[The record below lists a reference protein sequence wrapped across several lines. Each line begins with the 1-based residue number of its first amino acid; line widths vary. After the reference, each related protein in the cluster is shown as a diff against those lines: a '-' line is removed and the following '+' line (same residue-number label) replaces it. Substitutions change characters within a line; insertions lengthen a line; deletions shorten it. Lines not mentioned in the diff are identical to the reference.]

1 MAITIHSEPNDA
13 PYSGYIPSY
22 NNQWFVASSSQTL
35 AANFKYTV
43 VVTDMISNNTITE
56 SYSADPSGNIQF
68 DASKFSE
75 LLMTNYIPINT
86 SNFQLNPSIRLM
98 RVNIGETYG
107 STPAY
112 YTGTDIDYYVWNG
125 SLELL
130 TFSQYDKDSY
140 VFKLFNSTSPYN
152 YDNPIL
158 LSDLANDITYEDRSN
173 YLYWMVQE
181 GNTDLPKITVVAYDA
196 SGTQLTTNDI
206 TNTYNSS
213 GTYTDNMVC
222 IDVGKKGIDAIDPT
236 WLSGAAYYDIVA
248 PVGVELPYNAP
259 TINYA
264 YASIKRYTIKCSPRF
279 DIYTLHYLST
289 TGAYETLHC
298 SKVSELNSTKTST
311 TFKRSPWTNVSNVM
325 TLDYSVAVEQPTIV
339 NVQNGLKLNSDW
351 VTKAELLK
359 YKDLFSSPDVK
370 LDLGTA
376 QGYASVKVTN
386 GTYVSKNNDK
396 LKNLTFDLLFTHN
409 NQRQKG

>member
-1 MAITIHSEPNDA
+1 MAITILSKPTDA
-13 PYSGYIPSY
+13 LYYGYVPCY
-22 NNQWFVASSSQTL
+22 NNQWFVASSSQT
-35 AANFKYTV
+35 ASANFKYYI
-43 VVTDMISNNTITE
+43 VVTDLLSGYSVTE
-56 SYSADPSGNIQF
+56 KFLPNPSGKLQF

-75 LLMTNYIPINT
+75 LLMTNYIPVNQYGFQQNT
-86 SNFQLNPSIRLM
+86 SIRKI
-98 RVNIGETYG
+98 RVNIGEIYG
-107 STPAY
+107 STLPGTIY
-112 YTGTDIDYYVWNG
+112 SGTDIDYNVWNG

-130 TFSQYDKDSY
+130 TFSQY
-140 VFKLFNSTSPYN
+140 NSKN
-152 YDNPIL
+152 YTWDLNTNPNLNYPNL
-158 LSDLANDITYEDRSN
+158 LSDLADDYTFNNRSN
-173 YLYWMVQE
+173 FLYWMVLE
-181 GNTDLPKITVVAYDA
+181 GQTDLPKIYLRTYNAAGTVLNTY
-196 SGTQLTTNDI
+196 TI
-206 TNTYNSS
+206 TNSYNALTSPS
-213 GTYTDNMVC
+213 VGYYRNNMVC
-222 IDVGKKGIDAIDPT
+222 IDVGKKGIDGINASY
-236 WLSGAAYYDIVA
+236 LVGVEYYDIMAEINSETA
-248 PVGVELPYNAP
+248 PFK
-259 TINYA
+259 
-264 YASIKRYTIKCSPRF
+264 IKRYTIKCSPRF
-279 DIYTLHYLST
+279 DVYTLHYLSN

-351 VTKAELLK
+351 ITKAELIK

>member
-1 MAITIHSEPNDA
+1 MAITILSKPTDA
-13 PYSGYIPSY
+13 LYYGYVPCY
-22 NNQWFVASSSQTL
+22 NNQWFVAYSPLYTN
-35 AANFKYTV
+35 ANFKYYI
-43 VVTDMISNNTITE
+43 VVTDLLSGYSVTE
-56 SYSADPSGNIQF
+56 KFLPNPSGKLQF

-75 LLMTNYIPINT
+75 LLMTNYIPVNQYGFQQNT
-86 SNFQLNPSIRLM
+86 SIRKI
-98 RVNIGETYG
+98 RVNIGEIYG
-107 STPAY
+107 STLPGTIY
-112 YTGTDIDYYVWNG
+112 SGTDIDYNVWNG

-130 TFSQYDKDSY
+130 TFSQY
-140 VFKLFNSTSPYN
+140 NSKN
-152 YDNPIL
+152 YTWDLSTTPNLNYPVL
-158 LSDLANDITYEDRSN
+158 LSDLADDYTFNNRSN
-173 YLYWMVQE
+173 FLYWMMLE
-181 GNTDLPKITVVAYDA
+181 GQTDLPEIFLKTYNAA
-196 SGTQLTTNDI
+196 GTLLNTYTI
-206 TNTYNSS
+206 TNSVST
-213 GTYTDNMVC
+213 GTYRTNMVC
-222 IDVGKKGIDAIDPT
+222 IDVGKKGIDGINASY
-236 WLSGAAYYDIVA
+236 L
-248 PVGVELPYNAP
+248 VGVEYYEIHAKVSAEL
-259 TINYA
+259 
-264 YASIKRYTIKCSPRF
+264 ASFKIKKYTIKCSPRF
-279 DIYTLHYLST
+279 DVYTLHYLST

-339 NVQNGLKLNSDW
+339 NVQNGLRLNSDW
-351 VTKAELLK
+351 VTKAELIK

>member
-1 MAITIHSEPNDA
+1 MPTGITILSKPTDT
-13 PYSGYIPSY
+13 PYLGYVPCY
-22 NNQWFVASSSQTL
+22 NNQWFVASSTNTGQP
-35 AANFKYTV
+35 NFKYYI
-43 VVTDMISNNTITE
+43 VVTDFITG
-56 SYSADPSGNIQF
+56 YSVTEKFLPNPSGKLQF

-75 LLMTNYIPINT
+75 LLMTNYIPVNVYGFKQN
-86 SNFQLNPSIRLM
+86 SSIRKI
-98 RVNIGETYG
+98 RVNIGEIYG
-107 STPAY
+107 STLPGAI
-112 YTGTDIDYYVWNG
+112 TSGTNIDYIVWNG

-130 TFSQYDKDSY
+130 TFSQY
-140 VFKLFNSTSPYN
+140 NSKN
-152 YDNPIL
+152 YTWDLNTNPNLNYPVL
-158 LSDLANDITYEDRSN
+158 LSDLADDYTFNNRSN
-173 YLYWMVQE
+173 FLYWMMLE
-181 GNTDLPKITVVAYDA
+181 GQTDLPEIYVKTYNA
-196 SGTQLTTNDI
+196 SGTLLNTYTI
-206 TNTYNSS
+206 TNSISTGSYE
-213 GTYTDNMVC
+213 TNMVC
-222 IDVGKKGIDAIDPT
+222 IDVGKKGIDGLNSS
-236 WLSGAAYYDIVA
+236 WLT
-248 PVGVELPYNAP
+248 GVEYYEIHAKVTSELP
-259 TINYA
+259 
-264 YASIKRYTIKCSPRF
+264 SFKIKKYTIKCSPRF
-279 DIYTLHYLST
+279 DVYTLHYLST

-311 TFKRSPWTNVSNVM
+311 TFKRSPWTNVSNIM

>member
-1 MAITIHSEPNDA
+1 MAITILSKPTDA
-13 PYSGYIPSY
+13 LYYGYVPCY
-22 NNQWFVASSSQTL
+22 NNQWFVASSSQT
-35 AANFKYTV
+35 ASANFKYYI
-43 VVTDMISNNTITE
+43 VVTDLLSGYSVTE
-56 SYSADPSGNIQF
+56 KFLPNPSGKLQF

-75 LLMTNYIPINT
+75 LLMTNYIPVNQYGFQQNT
-86 SNFQLNPSIRLM
+86 SIRKI
-98 RVNIGETYG
+98 RVNIGEIYG
-107 STPAY
+107 STLPGTIY
-112 YTGTDIDYYVWNG
+112 SGTDIDYNVWNG

-130 TFSQYDKDSY
+130 TFSQY
-140 VFKLFNSTSPYN
+140 NSKN
-152 YDNPIL
+152 YTWDLSTTPNLNYPVL
-158 LSDLANDITYEDRSN
+158 LSDLADDYTFNNRSN
-173 YLYWMVQE
+173 FLYWMMLE
-181 GNTDLPKITVVAYDA
+181 GQTDLPEIFLKTYNAA
-196 SGTQLTTNDI
+196 GTLLNTYTI
-206 TNTYNSS
+206 TNSVST
-213 GTYTDNMVC
+213 GTYRTNMVC
-222 IDVGKKGIDAIDPT
+222 IDVGKKGIDGINASY
-236 WLSGAAYYDIVA
+236 L
-248 PVGVELPYNAP
+248 VGVEYYEIHAKVSAEL
-259 TINYA
+259 
-264 YASIKRYTIKCSPRF
+264 ASFKIKKYTIKCSPRF
-279 DIYTLHYLST
+279 DVYTLHYLSN

-351 VTKAELLK
+351 VTKAELIK
-359 YKDLFSSPDVK
+359 YKDLFSSPDIK

>member
-1 MAITIHSEPNDA
+1 MAITILSKPTDA
-13 PYSGYIPSY
+13 LYYGYVPCY
-22 NNQWFVASSSQTL
+22 NNQWFVASSSQT
-35 AANFKYTV
+35 ASANFKYYI
-43 VVTDMISNNTITE
+43 VVTDILSGYSVTE
-56 SYSADPSGNIQF
+56 KFLPNPSGKLQF

-75 LLMTNYIPINT
+75 LLMTNYIPVNQYGFQQNT
-86 SNFQLNPSIRLM
+86 SIRKI
-98 RVNIGETYG
+98 RVNIGEIYG
-107 STPAY
+107 STLPGTIY
-112 YTGTDIDYYVWNG
+112 SGTDIDYNVWNG

-130 TFSQYDKDSY
+130 TFSQY
-140 VFKLFNSTSPYN
+140 NSKN
-152 YDNPIL
+152 YTWDLSTTPNLNYPVL
-158 LSDLANDITYEDRSN
+158 LSDLADDYTFNNRSN
-173 YLYWMVQE
+173 FLYWMMLE
-181 GNTDLPKITVVAYDA
+181 GQTDLPEIFLKTYNA
-196 SGTQLTTNDI
+196 SGTLLNTYTI
-206 TNTYNSS
+206 TNSVST
-213 GTYTDNMVC
+213 GTYRTNMVC
-222 IDVGKKGIDAIDPT
+222 IDVGKKGIDGINASY
-236 WLSGAAYYDIVA
+236 L
-248 PVGVELPYNAP
+248 VGVEYYEIHAKVSAEL
-259 TINYA
+259 
-264 YASIKRYTIKCSPRF
+264 ASFKIKKYTIKCSPRF
-279 DIYTLHYLST
+279 DVYTLHYLSN

-351 VTKAELLK
+351 VTKAELIK

>member
-1 MAITIHSEPNDA
+1 MAITILSKPTDA
-13 PYSGYIPSY
+13 LYYGYVPCY
-22 NNQWFVASSSQTL
+22 NNQWFVASSSQT
-35 AANFKYTV
+35 ASANFKYYI
-43 VVTDMISNNTITE
+43 VVTDILSGYSVTE
-56 SYSADPSGNIQF
+56 KFLPNPSGKLQF

-75 LLMTNYIPINT
+75 LLMTNYIPVNVYGFQQNT
-86 SNFQLNPSIRLM
+86 SIRKI
-98 RVNIGETYG
+98 RVNIGEIYG
-107 STPAY
+107 STLPGTIY
-112 YTGTDIDYYVWNG
+112 SGTDIDYNVWNG
-125 SLELL
+125 SLEML
-130 TFSQYDKDSY
+130 TFSQY
-140 VFKLFNSTSPYN
+140 NSKN
-152 YDNPIL
+152 YTWDLSTTPNLNYPVL
-158 LSDLANDITYEDRSN
+158 LSDLADDYTYNNRSN
-173 YLYWMVQE
+173 FLYWMMLE
-181 GNTDLPKITVVAYDA
+181 GQTDLPKIYLRTYNAAGSVLNTY
-196 SGTQLTTNDI
+196 TI
-206 TNTYNSS
+206 TNSVST
-213 GTYTDNMVC
+213 GTYRTNMVC
-222 IDVGKKGIDAIDPT
+222 IDVGKKGIDGINASY
-236 WLSGAAYYDIVA
+236 LVGVEYYDIMAEINSETA
-248 PVGVELPYNAP
+248 PFK
-259 TINYA
+259 
-264 YASIKRYTIKCSPRF
+264 IKRYTIKCSPRF
-279 DIYTLHYLST
+279 DVFTLHYLST

-396 LKNLTFDLLFTHN
+396 LRNLTFDLLFTHN

>member
-1 MAITIHSEPNDA
+1 MAITILSKPTDA
-13 PYSGYIPSY
+13 LYYGYVPCY
-22 NNQWFVASSSQTL
+22 NNQWFVASSSQT
-35 AANFKYTV
+35 ASANFKYYI
-43 VVTDMISNNTITE
+43 VVTDLLSGYSVTE
-56 SYSADPSGNIQF
+56 KFLPNPSGKLQF

-75 LLMTNYIPINT
+75 LLMTNYIPVNVYGFQQNT
-86 SNFQLNPSIRLM
+86 SIRKI
-98 RVNIGETYG
+98 RVNIGEIYG
-107 STPAY
+107 STLPGTI
-112 YTGTDIDYYVWNG
+112 YTGTNIDYNVWNG

-130 TFSQYDKDSY
+130 TFSQY
-140 VFKLFNSTSPYN
+140 NSKN
-152 YDNPIL
+152 YTWDLNTNPNLNYPVL
-158 LSDLANDITYEDRSN
+158 LSDLADDYTYNNRSN
-173 YLYWMVQE
+173 FLYWMILE
-181 GNTDLPKITVVAYDA
+181 GQATDLTKIFVK
-196 SGTQLTTNDI
+196 
-206 TNTYNSS
+206 TYNAAGTVLNTWEILNNIST
-213 GTYTDNMVC
+213 GTYRNNMVC
-222 IDVGKKGIDAIDPT
+222 IDVGKKGIDGINASYLT
-236 WLSGAAYYDIVA
+236 GVEYYDIMAAVSEDLA
-248 PVGVELPYNAP
+248 PFK
-259 TINYA
+259 
-264 YASIKRYTIKCSPRF
+264 IKRYTIKCSPRF
-279 DIYTLHYLST
+279 DVYTLHYLSN

-351 VTKAELLK
+351 VTKAELIK

-396 LKNLTFDLLFTHN
+396 LRNLTFDLLFTHA

>member
-1 MAITIHSEPNDA
+1 MAITILSKPTDA
-13 PYSGYIPSY
+13 LYYGYVPCY
-22 NNQWFVASSSQTL
+22 NNQWFVASSSQT
-35 AANFKYTV
+35 ASANFKYYI
-43 VVTDMISNNTITE
+43 VVTDLISGYSVTE
-56 SYSADPSGNIQF
+56 KFLPNPSGKLQF

-75 LLMTNYIPINT
+75 LLMTNYIPVNLYGFQQNT
-86 SNFQLNPSIRLM
+86 SIRKI
-98 RVNIGETYG
+98 RVNIGEIYG
-107 STPAY
+107 STLPGTI
-112 YTGTDIDYYVWNG
+112 YTGTNIDYIVWNG

-130 TFSQYDKDSY
+130 TFSQYNRDNY
-140 VFKLFNSTSPYN
+140 VWKVGATTILSNFV
-152 YDNPIL
+152 L
-158 LSDLANDITYEDRSN
+158 LSDLADDYTYNNRSN
-173 YLYWMVQE
+173 YLYWMILDGE
-181 GNTDLPKITVVAYDA
+181 TDLPEIFLKTYNA
-196 SGTQLTTNDI
+196 SGTLLNTYTI
-206 TNTYNSS
+206 TNAYNTT
-213 GTYTDNMVC
+213 GAYQTNMVC
-222 IDVGKKGIDAIDPT
+222 IDVGKKGIDGIN
-236 WLSGAAYYDIVA
+236 AAYL
-248 PVGVELPYNAP
+248 VGVEYYEIHAKLIPAGD
-259 TINYA
+259 T
-264 YASIKRYTIKCSPRF
+264 ASIKIKKYTIKCSPRF
-279 DIYTLHYLST
+279 DVYTLHYLST

-351 VTKAELLK
+351 VTKAELIK

>member
-1 MAITIHSEPNDA
+1 MAITILSKPTDA
-13 PYSGYIPSY
+13 LYYGYVPCY
-22 NNQWFVASSSQTL
+22 NNQWFVASSSQT
-35 AANFKYTV
+35 ASANFKYYI
-43 VVTDMISNNTITE
+43 VVTDILSGYSVTE
-56 SYSADPSGNIQF
+56 KFLPNPSGKLQF

-75 LLMTNYIPINT
+75 LLMTNYIPVNVYGFQQNT
-86 SNFQLNPSIRLM
+86 SIRRI
-98 RVNIGETYG
+98 RVNIGEIYG
-107 STPAY
+107 STLP
-112 YTGTDIDYYVWNG
+112 GTIYSGSDIDYNVWNG
-125 SLELL
+125 SLEML
-130 TFSQYDKDSY
+130 TFSQY
-140 VFKLFNSTSPYN
+140 NSKN
-152 YDNPIL
+152 YTWDLSTTPNLNYPVL
-158 LSDLANDITYEDRSN
+158 LSDLADDYTFNNRSN
-173 YLYWMVQE
+173 FLYWMMLE
-181 GNTDLPKITVVAYDA
+181 GQTDLPKIYLRTYNAAGSVLNTY
-196 SGTQLTTNDI
+196 TI
-206 TNTYNSS
+206 TNSVST
-213 GTYTDNMVC
+213 GTYRTNMVC
-222 IDVGKKGIDAIDPT
+222 IDVGKKGIDGINASY
-236 WLSGAAYYDIVA
+236 LVGVEYYDIMAEINSETA
-248 PVGVELPYNAP
+248 PFK
-259 TINYA
+259 
-264 YASIKRYTIKCSPRF
+264 IKRYTIKCSPRF

-396 LKNLTFDLLFTHN
+396 LRNLTFDLLFTHN

>member
-1 MAITIHSEPNDA
+1 MAITILSKPTDA
-13 PYSGYIPSY
+13 LYYGYVPCY
-22 NNQWFVASSSQTL
+22 NNQWFVASSSQT
-35 AANFKYTV
+35 ASANFKYYI
-43 VVTDMISNNTITE
+43 VVTDLLSGYSVTE
-56 SYSADPSGNIQF
+56 KFLPNPSGKLQF

-75 LLMTNYIPINT
+75 LLMTNYIPVNVYGFQQNT
-86 SNFQLNPSIRLM
+86 SIRKI
-98 RVNIGETYG
+98 RVNIGEIYG
-107 STPAY
+107 STLPGTI
-112 YTGTDIDYYVWNG
+112 YTGTNIDYNVWNG

-130 TFSQYDKDSY
+130 TFSQY
-140 VFKLFNSTSPYN
+140 NSKN
-152 YDNPIL
+152 YTWDLNTNPNLNYPNL
-158 LSDLANDITYEDRSN
+158 LSDLADDYTYNNRSN
-173 YLYWMVQE
+173 FLYWMILE
-181 GNTDLPKITVVAYDA
+181 GQATDLTKIFVK
-196 SGTQLTTNDI
+196 
-206 TNTYNSS
+206 TYNAAGTVLNTWEILNNIST
-213 GTYTDNMVC
+213 GTYRNNMVC
-222 IDVGKKGIDAIDPT
+222 IDVGKKGIDGINASYLT
-236 WLSGAAYYDIVA
+236 GVEYYDIMAAVSEDLA
-248 PVGVELPYNAP
+248 PFK
-259 TINYA
+259 
-264 YASIKRYTIKCSPRF
+264 IKRYTIKCSPRF
-279 DIYTLHYLST
+279 DVYTLHYLSN

-351 VTKAELLK
+351 ITKAELIK

-396 LKNLTFDLLFTHN
+396 LKNLTFDLLFTHA

>member
-1 MAITIHSEPNDA
+1 MAITILSKPTDA
-13 PYSGYIPSY
+13 LYYGYVPCY
-22 NNQWFVASSSQTL
+22 NNQWFVASSSQT
-35 AANFKYTV
+35 ASANFKYYI
-43 VVTDMISNNTITE
+43 VVTDILSGYSVTE
-56 SYSADPSGNIQF
+56 KFLPNPSGKLQF

-75 LLMTNYIPINT
+75 LLMTNYIPVNVYGFQQNT
-86 SNFQLNPSIRLM
+86 SIRKI
-98 RVNIGETYG
+98 RVNIGEIYG
-107 STPAY
+107 STLPGTIY
-112 YTGTDIDYYVWNG
+112 SGTDIDYNVWNG

-130 TFSQYDKDSY
+130 TFSQY
-140 VFKLFNSTSPYN
+140 NSKN
-152 YDNPIL
+152 YTWDLSTTPNLNYPVL
-158 LSDLANDITYEDRSN
+158 LSDLADDYTFNNRSN
-173 YLYWMVQE
+173 FLYWMMLE
-181 GNTDLPKITVVAYDA
+181 GQTDLPEIFLKTYNAA
-196 SGTQLTTNDI
+196 GTLLNTYTI
-206 TNTYNSS
+206 TNSVST
-213 GTYTDNMVC
+213 GTYRTNMVC
-222 IDVGKKGIDAIDPT
+222 IDVGKKGIDGINASY
-236 WLSGAAYYDIVA
+236 L
-248 PVGVELPYNAP
+248 VGVEYYEIHAKVSAEL
-259 TINYA
+259 
-264 YASIKRYTIKCSPRF
+264 ASFKIKKYTIKCSPRF
-279 DIYTLHYLST
+279 DVYTLHYLSN

-351 VTKAELLK
+351 VTKAELIK
-359 YKDLFSSPDVK
+359 YKDLFSSPDIK

>member
-1 MAITIHSEPNDA
+1 MAITILSKPTDA
-13 PYSGYIPSY
+13 LYYGYVPCY
-22 NNQWFVASSSQTL
+22 NNQWFVASSSQT
-35 AANFKYTV
+35 ASANFKYYI
-43 VVTDMISNNTITE
+43 VVTDLLSGYSVTE
-56 SYSADPSGNIQF
+56 KFLPNPSGKLQF

-75 LLMTNYIPINT
+75 LLMTNYIPVNVYGFQQNT
-86 SNFQLNPSIRLM
+86 SIRKI
-98 RVNIGETYG
+98 RVNIGEIYG
-107 STPAY
+107 STLPGTI
-112 YTGTDIDYYVWNG
+112 YTGTNIDYIVWNG
-125 SLELL
+125 SLEML
-130 TFSQYDKDSY
+130 TFSKY
-140 VFKLFNSTSPYN
+140 NSKN
-152 YDNPIL
+152 YTWDLNTNPNLNYPVL
-158 LSDLANDITYEDRSN
+158 LSDLADDYTFNNRSN
-173 YLYWMVQE
+173 FLYWMVLE
-181 GNTDLPKITVVAYDA
+181 GQTDLPKIYLRTYNAAGSVLNTY
-196 SGTQLTTNDI
+196 TI
-206 TNTYNSS
+206 TNGYNST
-213 GTYTDNMVC
+213 GAYQTNMVC
-222 IDVGKKGIDAIDPT
+222 IDVGKKGIDGIN
-236 WLSGAAYYDIVA
+236 AAYLVGVEYYDIMAEINSETA
-248 PVGVELPYNAP
+248 PFK
-259 TINYA
+259 
-264 YASIKRYTIKCSPRF
+264 IKRYTIKCSPRF
-279 DIYTLHYLST
+279 DVYTLHYLST

-351 VTKAELLK
+351 VTKAELIK